1 MGGWIEWVGWVGEL
15 EKGWLAKLSVC
26 VYVAF
31 LCSQGSV
38 FSVVAART
46 PAGPASKSQSSLF
59 HLILWESSG
68 TTSLAARLQDI
79 LGSTSVAPS
88 KP

>member
-1 MGGWIEWVGWVGEL
+1 MGDL

-38 FSVVAART
+38 FSVVAAPT

-68 TTSLAARLQDI
+68 TTSLAARLEDI
-79 LGSTSVAPS
+79 SWDQPVLPPQNPELLGL
-88 KP
+88 